1 MNGRL
6 ANLPC
11 SFLSL
16 VLPLAAAPAIAQ
28 HAEAAHSWS
37 YEGEHGPAHWG
48 EVSPEYSVCRTGKH
62 QSPIDIRG
70 ATPAGLP
77 PIVFSY
83 APSPLRII
91 DNGHTVQVNYAADSF
106 ITVGGRR
113 YDLVQFHFHHPSE
126 ERITGQ
132 AYRLSV
138 HLVHKD
144 LDGKLAVVAVLLKR
158 GRQNPFIE
166 GLWKHLP
173 ADVGQERAPEGATV
187 DLGQLLPANHGYYA
201 FTGSLTT
208 PPCSEDVSWF
218 VLKTPMEISKSEEAV
233 FANKYANNARPV
245 QPLNGRSLRVTK

>member
-1 MNGRL
+1 MLPEGASHEWTPCEL
-6 ANLPC
+6 AV
-11 SFLSL
+11 FI
-16 VLPLAAAPAIAQ
+16 PLAGPPSCRRASDRP
-28 HAEAAHSWS
+28 HAEAVHSWS

-144 LDGKLAVVAVLLKR
+144 LDGKLAVVAVLLKA

-187 DLGQLLPANHGYYA
+187 DLGHSCRRTTA
-201 FTGSLTT
+201 TT
-208 PPCSEDVSWF
+208 PSP
-218 VLKTPMEISKSEEAV
+218 
-233 FANKYANNARPV
+233 AR
-245 QPLNGRSLRVTK
+245 